1 MNESSTSVAYN
12 AAAPADERRDAQTE
26 LQKSTMP
33 RASSELI
40 SASELQPLIDFIQHG
55 YEEQEFRKALQKP
68 NIIPFPSKAVREHEP
83 GMQSVYLDD
92 VQITALGD
100 WYEKPSAWSFDAA
113 RSMVEQ
119 TPILNAVIMT
129 RIRQVQ
135 RFCRVPETGR
145 GPGFQI
151 RTKDPSQKVGEDQKQ
166 SIMLL
171 QDFFTNCGWE
181 SKPRQRMR
189 LKRDDFASFMAK
201 LVRDTL
207 TMDSMPIETEFKR
220 DKSLGLDGMYAVDG
234 ATIRLCTENGYR
246 GDDEIF
252 ALQVVQG
259 RIRAAYTYDDLIYVP
274 RNPSSSVMVG
284 GYGMGETELL
294 VRVVTGF
301 LNAFTYNTKFFDSN
315 QIPKGIL
322 NLYGNYSEGDIQAF
336 KRYWN
341 AMVKGI
347 NNAWAL
353 PVMVSKDQESGAKW
367 EGFGVEVNEIMF
379 AKWMTFLT
387 SIICAIYGIAPDE
400 INFESFTAGT
410 SSLSGSDTEEK
421 LANSKDKG
429 LRPLLAY
436 FENLFTDFIVQEFS
450 PNYVFRFSG
459 LDTEDEDKRHE
470 MRKLVLKVDE
480 IRAQEGYDKWGGPIG
495 EAPVNPSLL
504 GAWQAEQQQQNQDF
518 GQPAQEQP
526 GASGGGDDKGGKDGE
541 DFGEPGG
548 ENDTGADFGEAPG
561 PDDDEDGGADDGTG
575 DGDGEDMSKAFG
587 LPIFKIEA

>member
-1 MNESSTSVAYN
+1 MNDSASSVAYSD
-12 AAAPADERRDAQTE
+12 AAPADERRDAQTA
-26 LQKSTMP
+26 LQKATMP
-33 RASSELI
+33 RAASDLI
-40 SASELQPLIDFIQHG
+40 PPTALQPIIDFIQ
-55 YEEQEFRKALQKP
+55 QEAEAQELRKALAKP
-68 NIIPFPSKAVREHEP
+68 NIIPFPSKTVKGGEP
-83 GMQSVYLDD
+83 GMQSVWLDD
-92 VQITALGD
+92 WHLTAMGD
-100 WYEKPSAWSFDAA
+100 WYEKPSGFGFDAS
-113 RSMVEQ
+113 REMVEQ

-129 RIRQVQ
+129 RIRQIQ
-135 RFCRVPETGR
+135 RFCRVPETGI

-151 RTKDPSQKVGEDQKQ
+151 RTKDPSQDVGKDQKQ
-166 SIMLL
+166 SILLL
-171 QDFFTNCGWE
+171 QDFFQNCGWE
-181 SKPRQRMR
+181 TRPRARLR

-220 DKSLGLDGMYAVDG
+220 DKTLGLDGMYAVDG
-234 ATIRLCTENGYR
+234 ATIRLCTEDGYR

-259 RIRAAYTYDDLIYVP
+259 RIRTAYTYDDLIYVP
-274 RNPSSSVMVG
+274 RNPSSSVMTG

-301 LNAFTYNTKFFDSN
+301 LNAFTYNTKYFDSN

-353 PVMVSKDQESGAKW
+353 PVMVSKDQESGAK
-367 EGFGVEVNEIMF
+367 FDALGVDVNEIMF

-387 SIICAIYGIAPDE
+387 SIICAIYSIAPDE
-400 INFESFTAGT
+400 INFESFSAGTT
-410 SSLSGSDTEEK
+410 SSLSGKDTDEK

-436 FENLFTDFIVQEFS
+436 FENVFTDFVVQEFS
-450 PNYVFRFSG
+450 DQYVFRFSG
-459 LDTEDEDKRHE
+459 LDDEDEDKRHE
-470 MRKLVLKVDE
+470 MRKLVCSVDE
-480 IRAQEGYDKWGGPIG
+480 IRAQENMPKWKDGNIGG
-495 EAPVNPSLL
+495 APVNPSLL
-504 GAWQAEQQQQNQDF
+504 SAWQAEQQAQAQDF
-518 GQPAQEQP
+518 GQPGQAPP
-526 GASGGGDDKGGKDGE
+526 GAPGDGGDQGGEGGE

-548 ENDTGADFGEAPG
+548 EHDTGADFGKPPG
-561 PDDDEDGGADDGTG
+561 PDDEDGADEGAGDDDEG
-575 DGDGEDMSKAFG
+575 MAKAFG
-587 LPIFKIEA
+587 LPIFRIKA